1 MKKEYLKPCINVYD
15 LSLKD
20 VLTSSV
26 IIGEEDKNEVNHDW
40 PW

>member
-1 MKKEYLKPCINVYD
+1 MKKEYLKPYIKDYD
-15 LSLKD
+15 LPIED

-26 IIGEEDKNEVNHDW
+26 VIGEVDKNEVNHDW